1 MTVLLEA
8 NAHGLHRTSLEGMDY
23 HRTKWLDLNNPSEA
37 EISKVADLVKI
48 PKPDLK
54 TFLDRDELP
63 RVGETGHFSV
73 VVCRS
78 PRVSNHG
85 KGVSTTAVAFLVSER
100 LLITLH
106 KDEVKSITETLD
118 MPDKDLYGVLKE
130 GTSSLFYRR
139 LEHIMGDFFTRLDE
153 VEDQIDR
160 IEDSVF
166 SNPDRRTVKRIFSLK
181 RTLIYFHKSLSA
193 NRDVLVNLQKDEEVR
208 HIKAPVRKRLSQLY
222 YDVVQLI
229 DVVATYRDILTG
241 TLDIYLSTVSL
252 NMNAVMKK
260 MAAYGTI
267 ILLPTFITGLY
278 GMNFKFMPELSWKYG
293 YLFAWSVIILSV
305 VVLVWYFKKHDWF

>member
-1 MTVLLEA
+1 MTILLEA
-8 NAHGLHRTSLEGMDY
+8 GSHGLYRSSLEGMDY
-23 HRTKWLDLNNPSEA
+23 HRIKWLDLNNPSEA
-37 EISKVADLVKI
+37 DLTKVASLVKL
-48 PKPDLK
+48 PKHDLK

-63 RVGETGHFSV
+63 RVGESGHFSV

-78 PRVSNHG
+78 PRTSNHG
-85 KGVSTTAVAFLVSER
+85 KGVSTTAVAFLISER

-106 KDEVKSITETLD
+106 KDEVKSISDTLA
-118 MPDKDLYGVLKE
+118 MPDDDLQAVLKE
-130 GTSSLFYRR
+130 GTSSLFYRL
-139 LEHIMGDFFTRLDE
+139 LESIIGDFFTRLNE
-153 VEDQIDR
+153 VEDHIDR

-166 SNPDRRTVKRIFSLK
+166 SKPDQRTVKRIFSLK

-208 HIKAPVRKRLSQLY
+208 HIKHPVRKRLSQLY

-241 TLDIYLSTVSL
+241 TLDIYLSSVSL

-278 GMNFKFMPELSWKYG
+278 GMNFRFMPELSWKYG
-293 YLFAWSVIILSV
+293 YLFAWGVIILSV
-305 VVLVWYFKKHDWF
+305 VFLVWYFRRHDWF